1 MTKLNL
7 GCGDDR
13 RPGYVNVDVR
23 PGVGDLAADV
33 RDLPVPSASVEILVA
48 HDILEHLPPQDTLRA
63 LREWHRVLV
72 PGGTLDVKVP
82 NMKMLCEWIV
92 DDFRTELAIRNIYGG
107 HRWGPDGA
115 WDCHHAGWTPSTF
128 RDLLT
133 LAEFDIVSNDE
144 KLNMTV
150 VAKSV

>member
-1 MTKLNL
+1 MMKLNL

-13 RPGYVNVDVR
+13 QDGYVNCDLRAGVADAVCDVR
-23 PGVGDLAADV
+23 NLPFDDNVAEEVRAFDV
-33 RDLPVPSASVEILVA
+33 I
-48 HDILEHLPPQDTLRA
+48 EHLPPHHTMRA

-72 PGGTLDVKVP
+72 PGGTLVIKVP

-133 LAEFDIVSNDE
+133 LAEFDIISNDE